1 LPQLV
6 CWLLFFL
13 NSWGL
18 LNWPLFRSLVV
29 WKMKK
34 HFPLYLLWN
43 QNYIINW
50 QSIWISPYN
59 VFAQDFFIKETFF
72 LLVCYYILEWW
83 RQSEGGNQCMR
94 IWLGVWTWDVK
105 FKNVILITFSIA
117 KSCFVFVS
125 YNTNIVGYYMYFVLQ
140 WVGSWWP
147 GFKSLAKGL
156 ESEVV
161 IKNLHI
167 TTTCCQV
174 AYHNCLLEAKNKTK
188 KHTSTFVKP
197 TLVHIN
203 VQVRANRNLCNF

>member
-1 LPQLV
+1 MKVQWLNCGINLPQLV
-6 CWLLFFL
+6 CWFFFSL

-34 HFPLYLLWN
+34 TFSTLSFMKSKLHN
-43 QNYIINW
+43 QLAKHLNMTIH
-50 QSIWISPYN
+50 
-59 VFAQDFFIKETFF
+59 VFAQDFFIKETSYF
-72 LLVCYYILEWW
+72 LVCSYILEWW
-83 RQSEGGNQCMR
+83 REGRSQCMS

-117 KSCFVFVS
+117 KSWFVLVS
-125 YNTNIVGYYMYFVLQ
+125 YKTNIVGYYMYFVLQ

-167 TTTCCQV
+167 IN
-174 AYHNCLLEAKNKTK
+174 YHMLPSCI
-188 KHTSTFVKP
+188 S
-197 TLVHIN
+197 
-203 VQVRANRNLCNF
+203 